1 LFAIACIVGT
11 RWIPAAAHAGPG
23 SLLLWLLAA
32 VFFTLPLA
40 IAAGTL
46 SVKYPGAG
54 GFYLWTRADFG
65 PWNGFLAFWTYWIG
79 IALWFPSAA
88 MACMSVAVYVLG
100 PSYAHLA
107 DNRVFLVSSSLTVIW
122 IAIGTNMVGMRIG
135 KWTENLGGVSAWV
148 LGALLAGAA
157 ALVWM
162 KRGAATPL
170 HVVPEWNWQTVSF
183 WATIAYA
190 MSGLELA
197 GLMGGEI
204 RDPERTLPRAGW
216 IASAFALVFYS
227 SATLA
232 LLVLLPPAQISE
244 LNGLAQ
250 AGQEAAGALG
260 LPWLLPLIA
269 LLVLA
274 GALGQFGGFGAAV
287 SRLPFAAGVDHLLPE
302 AFARVHPRWRT
313 PHISILV
320 FGLVASFVLIAMQL
334 GDTMRAAYQA
344 LVSLMVI
351 AGTLPY
357 LYIFGS
363 AWKARKRVSAVSG
376 LSITVLAVVCVAV
389 PTAEIRNVALFEAK
403 LAAGTLSIIASAWVL
418 YRRAQVNVR

>member
-1 LFAIACIVGT
+1 
-11 RWIPAAAHAGPG
+11 
-23 SLLLWLLAA
+23 
-32 VFFTLPLA
+32 
-40 IAAGTL
+40 
-46 SVKYPGAG
+46 
-54 GFYLWTRADFG
+54 
-65 PWNGFLAFWTYWIG
+65 
-79 IALWFPSAA
+79 
-88 MACMSVAVYVLG
+88 
-100 PSYAHLA
+100 
-107 DNRVFLVSSSLTVIW
+107 
-122 IAIGTNMVGMRIG
+122 MRIG
-135 KWTENLGGVSAWV
+135 KWTENLGGVSVWV
-148 LGALLAGAA
+148 LGASLAGAA
-157 ALVWM
+157 TLVWM

-170 HVVPEWNWQTVSF
+170 HFVPEWNWQTVSF
-183 WATIAYA
+183 WATIAFA

-232 LLVLLPPAQISE
+232 LLVLLPAAQISE

-287 SRLPFAAGVDHLLPE
+287 SRLPFAAGIDHLLPE
-302 AFARVHPRWRT
+302 AFARVHPRFGT

-334 GDTMRAAYQA
+334 GDTMRAAYQE

-363 AWKARKRVSAVSG
+363 AWKARKRVSAISG
-376 LSITVLAVVCVAV
+376 LAITVLVVVCAAV
-389 PTAEIRNVALFEAK
+389 PTAEIGNVALFEAK